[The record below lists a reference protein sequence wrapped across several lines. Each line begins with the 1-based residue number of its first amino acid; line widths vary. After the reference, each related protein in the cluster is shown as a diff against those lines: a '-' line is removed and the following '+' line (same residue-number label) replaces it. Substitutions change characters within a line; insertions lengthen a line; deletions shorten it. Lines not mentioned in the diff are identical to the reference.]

1 MKKSKTTPA
10 EFPPESRQR
19 APERD
24 GKRKMKNNLPGI
36 PPKHCLAASQGE
48 KFRKQPRRNSASNF
62 DFRHHRHVVG
72 GAFPAAHGLQDGV
85 APDRAP
91 APANSA
97 PDSSTT
103 NRSSRQAARIRA
115 SRRSSRKRPW
125 LRLADQPPPAYGSPP
140 SRAACDST
148 RRVPAAPQIGRASCR
163 ERV

>member
-91 APANSA
+91 EAGAD
-97 PDSSTT
+97 PDV
-103 NRSSRQAARIRA
+103 IE
-115 SRRSSRKRPW
+115 
-125 LRLADQPPPAYGSPP
+125 
-140 SRAACDST
+140 
-148 RRVPAAPQIGRASCR
+148 PAALVRRLPILRPIAPPRIDLLVRRHEFARHVDPVESGLGCVSRSTSAG
-163 ERV
+163 VWLTT